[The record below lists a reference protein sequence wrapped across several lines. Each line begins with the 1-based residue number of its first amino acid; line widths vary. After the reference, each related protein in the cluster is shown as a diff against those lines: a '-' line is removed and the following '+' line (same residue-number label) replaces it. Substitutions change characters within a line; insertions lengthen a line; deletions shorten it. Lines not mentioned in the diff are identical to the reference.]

1 MNERLL
7 RLEEKIAY
15 LERHVVEQDRAM
27 LELNEQVARLRAAL
41 LVLRERLPESG
52 PGGAGEPVS
61 PADER
66 PPHY

>member
-1 MNERLL
+1 MSEERLL

-15 LERHVVEQDRAM
+15 LERHVTAQDRAM
-27 LELNEQVARLRAAL
+27 LELTEELDALRRELRRVREARADAGPA
-41 LVLRERLPESG
+41 PE
-52 PGGAGEPVS
+52 

>member
-1 MNERLL
+1 MSEERLL

-15 LERHVVEQDRAM
+15 LERHVTAQDRAM
-27 LELNEQVARLRAAL
+27 LELNEELDALRRELRRVRETRAEAGAA
-41 LVLRERLPESG
+41 PE
-52 PGGAGEPVS
+52 

>member
-1 MNERLL
+1 MSEERLL

-15 LERHVVEQDRAM
+15 LERHVTAQDRAM
-27 LELNEQVARLRAAL
+27 LELTEELDALRRELRRVREARAAAGAA
-41 LVLRERLPESG
+41 PE
-52 PGGAGEPVS
+52 

>member
-1 MNERLL
+1 MSEERLL

-15 LERHVVEQDRAM
+15 LERHVTAQDRAM
-27 LELNEQVARLRAAL
+27 LELTEELDALRRELRRVRETRAEAGAA
-41 LVLRERLPESG
+41 PE
-52 PGGAGEPVS
+52 

>member
-1 MNERLL
+1 MNEERLL

-15 LERHVVEQDRAM
+15 LERHVTAQDRAM
-27 LELNEQVARLRAAL
+27 LELTEELDTLRRELRRLREGRGEAGSA
-41 LVLRERLPESG
+41 PE
-52 PGGAGEPVS
+52 

>member
-1 MNERLL
+1 VNEEPLL

-15 LERHVVEQDRAM
+15 LERHVTAQDRAM
-27 LELNEQVARLRAAL
+27 LELTEELDALRRELRRVREARADAGTA
-41 LVLRERLPESG
+41 PE
-52 PGGAGEPVS
+52 

>member
-1 MNERLL
+1 MDTRVQ

-27 LELNEQVARLRAAL
+27 LAMTEQVARLRSAL
-41 LVLRERLPESG
+41 MALRERLPDS
-52 PGGAGEPVS
+52 PTGGEATSE
-61 PADER
+61 DER